1 MLTLLTA
8 TGGRPAAFALLEKMM
23 LAQTYAGPVKW
34 IVVDDV
40 FPAQPVT
47 FNREGWELCILSPGP
62 LWKPGDNTQARN
74 LLAGLAHVS
83 ADAKLVI
90 VEDDDHYKADWLEVV
105 DKWLDRAELV
115 GECEARY
122 YNVATKQGRQLS
134 NRHHASLCSTAMR
147 GDAIKA
153 FRDVC
158 RTGAKF
164 IDIELWR
171 KTRSRMLFTGN
182 RVTGI
187 KGMPG
192 RGGIGMGHKRDFRG
206 QHDPD
211 GKLLRSW
218 IGANAEWYL

>member
-8 TGGRPAAFALLEKMM
+8 TGGRPSAFALLEKMM
-23 LAQTYAGPVKW
+23 LAQTYAGPVRW
-34 IVVDDV
+34 IIVDDV
-40 FPAQPVT
+40 HPAQPIT
-47 FNREGWELCILSPGP
+47 FEREGWELDVIYPDP

-74 LLAGLAHVS
+74 LLAGLEVVP
-83 ADAKLVI
+83 ADAKLVV
-90 VEDDDHYKADWLEVV
+90 VEDDDFYSPDWLETV
-105 DKWLDRAELV
+105 DKWLERAELV

-122 YNVATKQGRQLS
+122 YNVATKQGRKLH
-134 NRHHASLCSTAMR
+134 NRNHASLCSTAMR
-147 GDAIKA
+147 GNAIKT
-153 FRDVC
+153 FRAVC
-158 RTGAKF
+158 KTAVKF

-171 KTRSRMLFTGN
+171 QTRSRMLFTGS

-211 GKLLRSW
+211 GKLLRAW
-218 IGANAEWYL
+218 IGANAGWYL

>member
-23 LAQTYAGPVKW
+23 LAQTYAGPVRW
-34 IVVDDV
+34 IIVDDV
-40 FPAQPVT
+40 HPAQPIA
-47 FNREGWELCILSPGP
+47 FEREGWELEVIYPDP

-74 LLAGLAHVS
+74 LLAGLAVVP
-83 ADAKLVI
+83 ADAKLVV
-90 VEDDDHYKADWLEVV
+90 VEDDDFYSPDWLETV
-105 DKWLDRAELV
+105 DKWLEQAELV

-122 YNVATKQGRQLS
+122 YNVATKQGRQLH
-134 NRHHASLCSTAMR
+134 NRNHASLCSTAMR
-147 GDAIKA
+147 GNAIKT
-153 FRDVC
+153 FRAIC
-158 RTGAKF
+158 KTALKF

-171 KTRSRMLFTGN
+171 QTRSRMLFTGS